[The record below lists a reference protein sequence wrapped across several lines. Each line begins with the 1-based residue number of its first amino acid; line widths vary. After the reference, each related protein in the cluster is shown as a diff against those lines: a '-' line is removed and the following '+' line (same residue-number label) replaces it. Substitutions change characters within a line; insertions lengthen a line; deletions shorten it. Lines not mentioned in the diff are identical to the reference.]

1 MKKFLNFCLLAV
13 VLCWVNGSC
22 SGPLTVDNSVSGELD
37 LNRYLGDWYEI
48 ARFDHSFERGL
59 SFCKANYSLR
69 EDGKVAVLNT
79 GMKSG
84 KPSEA
89 NGKAKLT
96 DNPRVLRVSFFG
108 PFYGDYR
115 ILMLD
120 EDYQWVLVGGGSDKF
135 LWILARE
142 PKLSDEVREQIL
154 AEAIRRGYDVN
165 KLIWAEQE

>member
-1 MKKFLNFCLLAV
+1 MKKFLNFCLVAV
-13 VLCWVNGSC
+13 VLCGVNVAC
-22 SGPLTVDNSVSGELD
+22 SGPLTVDNSVSGNLD
-37 LNRYLGDWYEI
+37 LNKYLGDWYEI

-59 SFCKANYSLR
+59 SCCKANYSLR

-79 GMKSG
+79 GIKKG

-89 NGKAKLT
+89 KGKAKLT

-120 EDYQWVLVGGGSDKF
+120 EDYQWVLVGGGSDDF

-142 PKLSDEVREQIL
+142 PKLDDEVREQIL
-154 AEAIRRGYDVN
+154 GEATRRGYDVSQ
-165 KLIWAEQE
+165 LIWVEQK

>member
-13 VLCWVNGSC
+13 VLCWVNVSC

-96 DNPRVLRVSFFG
+96 ESHTT
-108 PFYGDYR
+108 
-115 ILMLD
+115 
-120 EDYQWVLVGGGSDKF
+120 
-135 LWILARE
+135 
-142 PKLSDEVREQIL
+142 
-154 AEAIRRGYDVN
+154 
-165 KLIWAEQE
+165 